1 MDCTWFTTIFSIE
14 SESFIKLINKLNP
27 HYWLLLRHTI
37 KRLIIDE
44 FEKKKK
50 IISNF
55 FQNSTFKFSLTC
67 DIWSSVKMESFMALT
82 IHYID
87 SKWKLCH
94 FVLDIFNFTGSHTG
108 TAIFEEISKLIIELD
123 S

>member
-1 MDCTWFTTIFSIE
+1 MSQMSKDITPSCPRSGTVPDCPVQGHVPS
-14 SESFIKLINKLNP
+14 KYQ
-27 HYWLLLRHTI
+27 HCLRHTI
-37 KRLIIDE
+37 KRLIIDG
-44 FEKKKK
+44 FEEKRK

-108 TAIFEEISKLIIELD
+108 TAIFE
-123 S
+123 